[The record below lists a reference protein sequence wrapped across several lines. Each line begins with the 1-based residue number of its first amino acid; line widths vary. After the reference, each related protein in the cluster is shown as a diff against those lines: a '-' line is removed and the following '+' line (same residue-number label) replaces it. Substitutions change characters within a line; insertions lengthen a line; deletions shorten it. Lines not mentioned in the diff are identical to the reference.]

1 MNLTDEVIFLN
12 LNGGNSEEEKESTP
26 HQTRLNGVYATW
38 GGGGVDTRGCSSEI
52 LNLTPKGDHLKLFVA
67 LKGDQSGSGLSKFWP
82 LNKTR

>member
-38 GGGGVDTRGCSSEI
+38 GGGGGWHTGM
-52 LNLTPKGDHLKLFVA
+52 LF
-67 LKGDQSGSGLSKFWP
+67 GNFEFNP
-82 LNKTR
+82 